1 MKDFRKLYFLALFTS
16 VLALHSSCILQY
28 NTAETNASLK
38 SSVANVEANCTS
50 ITKQVADMQKEYL
63 TLNCKTEMEPFQTAQ
78 KLLEDV
84 NSSVAE
90 INKVKTEVNKEFAN
104 FSEYSKGKK
113 TIASNT
119 PEWDNLKQTRK
130 KMKDYVKSLEKM
142 GEETLK
148 KATTFNV
155 YATTSVVPSIQL
167 CDVKNYMLKYDQTMA
182 SFVKSQETA
191 YSDFKKYQEE
201 IKNATSKYRNS
212 QAIKI
217 QTLAISLQ
225 SMEAEIDKLE
235 SIKIAIVKAVNQ
247 FKVETRGKQKIYS
260 CSPDWEIM
268 LRVESAIAAEQKE
281 IQNVQSKLVEI
292 AAQIQNT
299 VNTLE

>member
-1 MKDFRKLYFLALFTS
+1 MKNYRKLFYLAIIIS
-16 VLALHSSCILQY
+16 VLGLHSSCILQY

-50 ITKQVADMQKEYL
+50 INKQVADMQKEYL
-63 TLNCKTEMEPFQTAQ
+63 TLDCKTEVEPFQTAQ

-84 NSSVAE
+84 NSSIAE
-90 INKVKTEVNKEFAN
+90 INKVKTEVNKEFTN
-104 FSEYSKGKK
+104 FSEYSKDKK
-113 TIASNT
+113 IIASNT

-130 KMKDYVKSLEKM
+130 KMKDYVKSLEKL

-148 KATTFNV
+148 KAMIFTV
-155 YATTSVVPSIQL
+155 YTTTSVVPSIQM
-167 CDVKNYMLKYDQTMA
+167 CDIKNYLLKYDQTMA
-182 SFVKSQETA
+182 SFTKSQETA
-191 YSDFKKYQEE
+191 YADLKKYQEE
-201 IKNATSKYRNS
+201 IKNATSKYRTS

-217 QTLAISLQ
+217 QTLAISME

-235 SIKIAIVKAVNQ
+235 SIKIAIVKAINQ
-247 FKVETRGKQKIYS
+247 FKRETRGKQKIYS
-260 CSPDWEIM
+260 CSSDWEIV
-268 LRVESAIAAEQKE
+268 LRVESAVAAEQKE
-281 IQNVQSKLVEI
+281 LQNVQSKLVEI

>member
-1 MKDFRKLYFLALFTS
+1 MKNYRTLFSLSLFTS
-16 VLALHSSCILQY
+16 VLGLHSSCVLQY
-28 NTAETNASLK
+28 NTAETNATFK

-50 ITKQVADMQKEYL
+50 ITKQVAAMQNEYL
-63 TLNCKTEMEPFQTAQ
+63 ILKCKTEAEPFQTAQ

-90 INKVKTEVNKEFAN
+90 INNIKTEVNKEFAN
-104 FSEYSKGKK
+104 FSEYSKDKK

-130 KMKDYVKSLEKM
+130 KMKNYVKSLEKL

-148 KATTFNV
+148 KATTFTV
-155 YATTSVVPSIQL
+155 YTATSVVPSIQL
-167 CDVKNYMLKYDQTMA
+167 CDVKNYLLKYDQTMA
-182 SFVKSQETA
+182 SFTKSQETA
-191 YSDFKKYQEE
+191 YADLKKYQEE
-201 IKNATSKYRNS
+201 IKNATSKYRTS

-217 QTLAISLQ
+217 QTLAISME

-235 SIKIAIVKAVNQ
+235 NIKIAIVKAVNQ
-247 FKVETRGKQKIYS
+247 FKGETRGKQKIYS
-260 CSPDWEIM
+260 CSSDWEIV

-281 IQNVQSKLVEI
+281 LQNVQTKLVEI

>member
-1 MKDFRKLYFLALFTS
+1 MKNYRKLFFLTAITS
-16 VLALHSSCILQY
+16 ILGFLSSCVFQY
-28 NTAETNASLK
+28 NMAEANATFK
-38 SSVANVEANCTS
+38 SSVANVDENCTS
-50 ITKQVADMQKEYL
+50 ITKQVAAMQNEYL
-63 TLNCKTEMEPFQTAQ
+63 SLKCKTEAEPFQTAQ
-78 KLLEDV
+78 KLLDEV
-84 NSSVAE
+84 NASVTE
-90 INKVKTEVNKEFAN
+90 INKIKTEANKEFAN

-130 KMKDYVKSLEKM
+130 KMKAYVKSLEKM
-142 GEETLK
+142 GEETVK

-167 CDVKNYMLKYDQTMA
+167 CDVQNYLLKYDQTMA
-182 SFVKSQETA
+182 SFTKSQETA
-191 YSDFKKYQEE
+191 YSDLKKYQLEL
-201 IKNATSKYRNS
+201 KNATGKYQTS

-217 QTLAISLQ
+217 QTLAVYIQ
-225 SMEAEIDKLE
+225 SMESEIDKLE
-235 SIKIAIVKAVNQ
+235 GVKIAVVIAVNQ
-247 FKVETRGKQKIYS
+247 FKRDTRGRQKIYS
-260 CSPDWEIM
+260 CSPDWEIVQ
-268 LRVESAIAAEQKE
+268 RVESAISAEQKE

>member
-1 MKDFRKLYFLALFTS
+1 MKNYRNFFFLTIIIS
-16 VLALHSSCILQY
+16 VLGLNSSCILQY
-28 NTAETNASLK
+28 NTAETNATFK
-38 SSVANVEANCTS
+38 SSLANVQANCIS

-63 TLNCKTEMEPFQTAQ
+63 TLDCKTEVEPFQTAQ

-90 INKVKTEVNKEFAN
+90 INKVKTEINKEFAN

-113 TIASNT
+113 SIASNT

-130 KMKDYVKSLEKM
+130 KMKIYVKSLEKM

-155 YATTSVVPSIQL
+155 YATKSVVPSIQM
-167 CDVKNYMLKYDQTMA
+167 CDVKNYVLKYDQTMA
-182 SFVKSQETA
+182 SFAKSQETA
-191 YSDFKKYQEE
+191 YADFKKYQEE
-201 IKNATSKYRNS
+201 IKNATSKYRTS
-212 QAIKI
+212 QAIKT

-225 SMEAEIDKLE
+225 SMEVEIDKLE
-235 SIKIAIVKAVNQ
+235 NIKIAIVKAVNQ
-247 FKVETRGKQKIYS
+247 FKRETRGKQKIYS
-260 CSPDWEIM
+260 CSPDWEIVQ
-268 LRVESAIAAEQKE
+268 RVESAVAAEQKE

>member
-1 MKDFRKLYFLALFTS
+1 MKNYRKIFFLTLITS
-16 VLALHSSCILQY
+16 VLGLFSSCVLQY
-28 NTAETNASLK
+28 NTAETNASFK
-38 SSVANVEANCTS
+38 SSVANVDENCTS
-50 ITKQVADMQKEYL
+50 ITKQVAAMQNEYL
-63 TLNCKTEMEPFQTAQ
+63 SLKCKTDAEPFQTAQ
-78 KLLEDV
+78 KLLAEV

-90 INKVKTEVNKEFAN
+90 INKIKTEVNKEFDN
-104 FSEYSKGKK
+104 FSKYSKDKK

-130 KMKDYVKSLEKM
+130 KMKAYVKSLEKL

-155 YATTSVVPSIQL
+155 YATASVVPSIQL
-167 CDVKNYMLKYDQTMA
+167 CDVQNYLLKYDQTMA
-182 SFVKSQETA
+182 SFTKSQETA
-191 YSDFKKYQEE
+191 YADLKKYQLE
-201 IKNATSKYRNS
+201 IKNATSKYQTS

-217 QTLAISLQ
+217 QTLTLSIQA
-225 SMEAEIDKLE
+225 MEAEIDKLE
-235 SIKIAIVKAVNQ
+235 GIKIAVVNAVNQ
-247 FKVETRGKQKIYS
+247 FKRETRGKQKIYS
-260 CSPDWEIM
+260 CSPDWEIVQ
-268 LRVESAIAAEQKE
+268 RVESAVSAEQKE

>member
-1 MKDFRKLYFLALFTS
+1 MKNFRKLIVLALYTS
-16 VLALHSSCILQY
+16 VLGLFSSCVLQY
-28 NTAETNASLK
+28 NTAETNVSFK

-50 ITKQVADMQKEYL
+50 ITKQVAAMQNEYL
-63 TLNCKTEMEPFQTAQ
+63 SLKCKTEVEPFQTAQ
-78 KLLEDV
+78 KLLDDV
-84 NSSVAE
+84 NASVSE
-90 INKVKTEVNKEFAN
+90 INKIKTEVNKEFAN
-104 FSEYSKGKK
+104 FSEYSKDKK

-130 KMKDYVKSLEKM
+130 KMKAYVKSLEKM

-167 CDVKNYMLKYDQTMA
+167 CDVQNYILKYDQTMA
-182 SFVKSQETA
+182 SFTKSQETA
-191 YSDFKKYQEE
+191 YADLKKYQLE
-201 IKNATSKYRNS
+201 IKNATSKYQTS

-217 QTLAISLQ
+217 QTLTLSIQA
-225 SMEAEIDKLE
+225 MEAEIDKLE
-235 SIKIAIVKAVNQ
+235 GIKIAVVNAVNQ
-247 FKVETRGKQKIYS
+247 FKRETRGKQKIYS
-260 CSPDWEIM
+260 CSPDWEIVQ
-268 LRVESAIAAEQKE
+268 RVESAVSAEQKE

>member
-1 MKDFRKLYFLALFTS
+1 MKNYRKLFFLTIIIS
-16 VLALHSSCILQY
+16 VLGLHSSCILQY
-28 NTAETNASLK
+28 NTAETHASLK
-38 SSVANVEANCTS
+38 SSVANVEENCTS

-63 TLNCKTEMEPFQTAQ
+63 TLDCKTEVEPFQTAQ

-90 INKVKTEVNKEFAN
+90 INKVKTEVNKEFTN

-130 KMKDYVKSLEKM
+130 KMKAYVKSLEKM

-155 YATTSVVPSIQL
+155 YATTSVVPSIQM
-167 CDVKNYMLKYDQTMA
+167 CDVKNYVLKYDQTMA
-182 SFVKSQETA
+182 SFAKSQETA
-191 YSDFKKYQEE
+191 YADLKKYQEE
-201 IKNATSKYRNS
+201 IKNATSKYGTS

-247 FKVETRGKQKIYS
+247 FKRETRGKQKIYS
-260 CSPDWEIM
+260 CSPDWEIVQ
-268 LRVESAIAAEQKE
+268 RVESAVAAEQKE